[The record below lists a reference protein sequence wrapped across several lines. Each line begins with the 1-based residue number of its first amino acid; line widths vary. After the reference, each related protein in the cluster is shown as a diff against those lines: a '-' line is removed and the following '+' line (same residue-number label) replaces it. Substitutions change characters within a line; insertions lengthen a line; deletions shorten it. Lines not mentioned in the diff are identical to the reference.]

1 MKKIL
6 AFLLACLLLLTCVAC
21 NPANNDPT
29 PNDTSTSGDGNDES
43 GNPDDSDETT
53 DEVTTEIITD
63 EWGRPLVEYDL
74 PIDSLDFGKE
84 FWIAAWDNDYAKVD
98 LGDYE
103 KPADALELVL
113 VERNMQIEEELGIE
127 FKYDRY
133 AASSADSAL
142 NKQIE
147 QDWKAGGT
155 YSMIHNYAAYSVAP
169 MIRNYLVD
177 LKDSEA
183 MPYLDLT
190 KPWWND
196 KFIENTQGMGHLYY
210 IIGDSNLCA
219 YNRMMA
225 TYVNF
230 DLYEKYV
237 TGDDYIDLYDLVLEG
252 DWTYDVLFTY
262 ASIWDDKNGSDS
274 KDANDVYGLLSN
286 ANCEAYDGFLYAFNL
301 ELTVEN
307 DDGTHAW
314 NVDGNALLEDGMSKV
329 VNLYNQNG
337 VWLIAKT
344 PGAETT
350 STQQYQMFANSN
362 AIFDIDVI
370 YRYAEQNK
378 AFREMKDKYGLLPL
392 PKYDT
397 NQKQYGSGMQDS
409 YAIVSVPSNARL
421 DAEMASAVLEHMN
434 ALSYEYVRPYYFEK
448 IMKAKYLGTSEASRV
463 FDIILDNSDFDF
475 GEQFNVALEGAK
487 YKLWRSVAKNEG
499 TVDGAWE
506 TNSDKLTTALRELD
520 EWFQVRDMFDE

>member
-1 MKKIL
+1 MIV
-6 AFLLACLLLLTCVAC
+6 LACAAC
-21 NPANNDPT
+21 NPATPGPDP
-29 PNDTSTSGDGNDES
+29 DDETSTTGSEENTGDS
-43 GNPDDSDETT
+43 TDDDETT
-53 DEVTTEIITD
+53 EEVTTEVPTD

-74 PIDSLDFGKE
+74 PINTLDFNKE
-84 FWIAAWDNDYAKVD
+84 FRVAAWKNDYAKVD
-98 LGDYE
+98 LGDYD

-113 VERNMQIEEELGIE
+113 VERNAQIEEELGIE
-127 FKYDRY
+127 FLYDRFDG
-133 AASSADSAL
+133 ASANSEL

-147 QDWKAGGT
+147 QDWKAGGS

-177 LKDSEA
+177 LMDSEA

-190 KPWWND
+190 KPWWNEN
-196 KFIENTQGMGHLYY
+196 FIENTQGMGHLYY

-230 DLYEKYV
+230 DLYDQYV
-237 TGDDYIDLYDLVLEG
+237 TGEDNVDLYELVLDG
-252 DWTYDVLFTY
+252 GWTYDVLFQY
-262 ASIWDDKNGSDS
+262 ASIWDDKDGSDS

-307 DDGTHAW
+307 DDGTHSW

-329 VNLYNQNG
+329 INLYNQGG

-344 PGAETT
+344 PGADTT
-350 STQQYQMFANSN
+350 SAQQYQMFANSK

-370 YRYAEQNK
+370 YRYAAQNK
-378 AFREMKDKYGLLPL
+378 AFRDMKAKYGLLPL

-397 NQKQYGSGMQDS
+397 NQKNYGSGMQDS
-409 YAIVSVPSNARL
+409 YAIVSVPNTSRL
-421 DAEMASAVLEHMN
+421 DHDMASAVLEHMN

-448 IMKAKYLGTSEASRV
+448 IMKARYLGTSEAARV

-506 TNSDKLTTALRELD
+506 TNADKLTAALRDLD
-520 EWFQVRDMFDE
+520 DWFMVKDLT